1 MNESMYV
8 NLGICGY
15 YTAISKQLVDSNG
28 ENQLP
33 KHLTAAHCC
42 PFQLGLV
49 GQAAKI
55 S

>member
-1 MNESMYV
+1 MNASMYV

-15 YTAISKQLVDSNG
+15 YIAITKQLVDSNG

-33 KHLTAAHCC
+33 KHESAAHCC
-42 PFQLGLV
+42 PCQWGAV
-49 GQAAKI
+49 GQAVEI